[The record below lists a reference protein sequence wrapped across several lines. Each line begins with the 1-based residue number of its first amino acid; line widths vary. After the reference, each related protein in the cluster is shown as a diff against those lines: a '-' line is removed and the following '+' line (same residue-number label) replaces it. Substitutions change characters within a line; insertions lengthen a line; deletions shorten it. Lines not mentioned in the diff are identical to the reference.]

1 MYVESDTGFGKC
13 MYRIYKILYW
23 FSLTDFFLFFFW
35 IIIKKLLLYIIY
47 LYIHSLTQLTMSI
60 FASLLRPSLQQT
72 LAAAKNIDDKFN
84 AFTEQLAKEL
94 SLDIDVVKKAMNS
107 AVTVF
112 TEDEKK
118 VIVCDGDDCK
128 TKPKTPKE
136 IDGKF
141 YCSKCAKKA
150 ENKLKTLN
158 KTSCCYIT
166 KTGTQCKNSA
176 TKGSFCS
183 KHENSSSVIITKT
196 EISVL
201 NDFDFAKEA
210 PLRLNTDAWIKPNIN
225 TAKMQ
230 GVSVKI
236 NKKSNVIITEE
247 NKIVGVF
254 NLKTKKCIPQEELS
268 NTVKQWIYDAG
279 ITIDYTPEKSDY
291 EFDEDEETNDFE
303 IDMN

>member
-1 MYVESDTGFGKC
+1 MYVDSDTGFWKC
-13 MYRIYKILYW
+13 AHHIYKILYW
-23 FSLTDFFLFFFW
+23 FSLTDFFLIFFW

-84 AFTEQLAKEL
+84 AFTEKLAKEL

-210 PLRLNTDAWIKPNIN
+210 PICVTSDEWQKPNVIV
-225 TAKMQ
+225 AKMQ
-230 GVSVKI
+230 GVPVRI
-236 NKKSNVIITEE
+236 NKKCNVIITEE

-254 NLKTKKCIPQEELS
+254 NQKTKKCIPETELS
-268 NTVKQWIYDAG
+268 NSIKKWIYDSG
-279 ITIDYTPEKSDY
+279 ITIDYVPPKPEF
-291 EFDEDEETNDFE
+291 EFEEEEQVEIE
-303 IDMN
+303 IDI